1 MSTPA
6 ISHTVRVLNKE
17 QPNSC
22 FGAIILTASHNPGG
36 SDEDFGIKF
45 NNAIGAPASETVTNK
60 LFECTKKIEEYSM
73 LDYDGFSI
81 KENSQIKIEGGSTFA
96 VQIICRSIR

>member
-36 SDEDFGIKF
+36 CEEDFGIKF
-45 NNAIGAPASETVTNK
+45 NNDLSN
-60 LFECTKKIEEYSM
+60 
-73 LDYDGFSI
+73 
-81 KENSQIKIEGGSTFA
+81 
-96 VQIICRSIR
+96 